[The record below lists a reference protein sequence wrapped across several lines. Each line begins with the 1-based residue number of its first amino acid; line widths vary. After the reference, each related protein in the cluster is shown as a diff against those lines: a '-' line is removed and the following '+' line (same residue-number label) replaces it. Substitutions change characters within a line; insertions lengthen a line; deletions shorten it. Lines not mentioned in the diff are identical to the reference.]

1 MKLYFAGA
9 EIPSHRKVLTT
20 VEAKNAALSFMG
32 LRRRIKH
39 PENWHLAEKFPEGL
53 GLLLDSGAFTV
64 NKDPMAY
71 TQGDL
76 RGIAEDYKAFVE
88 ANVERVDRF
97 IEFDALALGR
107 EWIEEERDVWLDF
120 IGPEKFMPVWH
131 PEWGV
136 NYLQEMAETYQ
147 NIGIPSTDISGR
159 NLAPVLNGIASHGIS
174 LHGVAMTHV
183 DEMRDIRWGSVSSTS
198 WVSPQQYGDTIVW
211 TGRELKRY
219 PKKSKDQARKRY
231 RTLFERE
238 GFDAEA
244 IANDDSSELLR
255 LSIWSWE
262 KLVDDIEHKA
272 NRPLQVVTSH
282 PEEGDDPFAEVDGV
296 EVDKQTGEVR
306 NSVST
311 APSVRTPVRRR
322 EQVAL
327 PVLGSTTEVVK
338 DEASGEDKPVT
349 TYHIRSES
357 ERVCDTCYLAQKCP
371 AYEPGANCAYNIPL
385 TIRTRSEYQ
394 RTYNAMVEMQTQ
406 RVMFMRFA
414 EDLEGGYA
422 DPNLSSELDRLTKM
436 MKVKNDMDSDTF
448 SLKIEG
454 KSNGGNGGSMGVIG
468 RLFGDQASQRAQEL
482 PAPVTVEQVE
492 EAVEAEFT
500 ES

>member
-39 PENWHLAEKFPEGL
+39 PENWLLADKFPEGM
-53 GLLLDSGAFTV
+53 GLLLDSGAYTV

-71 TQGDL
+71 TQADL
-76 RGIAEDYKAFVE
+76 KALAEDYKAFVL
-88 ANVERVDRF
+88 ANVDRVDTF
-97 IEFDALALGR
+97 IEFDAMALGR
-107 EWIEEERDVWLDF
+107 EWIEEERDVYGDLVGLD
-120 IGPEKFMPVWH
+120 KFMPVWH

-136 NYLQEMAETYQ
+136 NYLQELAEWAKH
-147 NIGIPSTDISGR
+147 IGIPSTDLSGR
-159 NLAPVLNGIASHGIS
+159 NLAPVLNGIASKGVL
-174 LHGVAMTHV
+174 LHGVGDTKP
-183 DEMRDIRWGSVSSTS
+183 DEMREIRWHSVSSTS

-262 KLVDDIEHKA
+262 KLVDDIEHRA
-272 NRPLQVVTSH
+272 SRPLQVVTNLD
-282 PEEGDDPFAEVDGV
+282 EEDDDRFAEVEGV

-306 NSVST
+306 NSVAT
-311 APSVRTPVRRR
+311 LPSPKLPVRRR
-322 EQVAL
+322 DQVAL

-338 DEASGEDKPVT
+338 DEETGEDKEVT
-349 TYHIRSES
+349 SYHIRSES
-357 ERVCDTCYLAQKCP
+357 ERVCDTCFLANKCP
-371 AYEPGANCAYNIPL
+371 AFEPGSNCAYNIPL
-385 TIRTRSEYQ
+385 QIRTRTEYQ
-394 RTYNAMVEMQTQ
+394 RTYDAMVEMQTQ

-436 MKVKNDMDSDTF
+436 MKVKNEMDSDTF
-448 SLKIEG
+448 SVRIEG
-454 KSNGGNGGSMGVIG
+454 KSAAGGGGSMGVIG
-468 RLFGDQASQRAQEL
+468 RLFGDQASQRVQEL
-482 PAPVTVEQVE
+482 PAPIDVEQVFDGE
-492 EAVEAEFT
+492 VIDQDGK
-500 ES
+500 

>member
-20 VEAKNAALSFMG
+20 VEADNAALSFMG

-39 PENWHLAEKFPEGL
+39 PENWHLADKFPEGM

-76 RGIAEDYKAFVE
+76 KEISESYRQFVQD
-88 ANVERVDRF
+88 NVERVDAF
-97 IEFDALALGR
+97 IEFDAMALGR
-107 EWIEEERDVWLDF
+107 EWIEDQRASLSELA
-120 IGPEKFMPVWH
+120 PEKFMPVWH

-136 NYLQEMAETYQ
+136 NYLQELAETYQ

-159 NLAPVLNGIASHGIS
+159 NLAPVLNGIAGSGVN

-183 DEMRDIRWGSVSSTS
+183 DEMREIRWHSVSSTS

-262 KLVDDIEHKA
+262 KLVDDIEHKSS
-272 NRPLQVVTSH
+272 RPLNLVTNP
-282 PEEGDDPFAEVDGV
+282 PEEGDERFAEFGGELVDTHPD
-296 EVDKQTGEVR
+296 EER
-306 NSVST
+306 NSVPT
-311 APSVRTPVRRR
+311 LPSPKLPVRRR
-322 EQVAL
+322 DQVAL
-327 PVLGSTTEVVK
+327 PVLGSTTETVK
-338 DEASGEDKPVT
+338 DEETGEDKEVT
-349 TYHIRSES
+349 SYHIRSES
-357 ERVCDTCYLAQKCP
+357 ERVCDSCFLANKCP
-371 AYEPGANCAYNIPL
+371 AFEPGSNCAYNIPL
-385 TIRTRSEYQ
+385 QIRTRTEYQ
-394 RTYNAMVEMQTQ
+394 RTYDAMVEMQTQ

-448 SLKIEG
+448 SVRIEG
-454 KSNGGNGGSMGVIG
+454 KSAAGGGGSMGVIG
-468 RLFGDQASQRAQEL
+468 RLFGDKASQRAQEL
-482 PAPVTVEQVE
+482 PAPVDVEQVFE
-492 EAVEAEFT
+492 GEVIDDGGE
-500 ES
+500 